1 MDLNMKSK
9 RKLFIKLA
17 ICLAAGLW
25 ISSIAGCTLVI
36 AQNIT
41 AQGNYRPSLFF
52 REDWKEIPAATPVT
66 QQHVF
71 NSDLLL
77 NLYGPGCDS
86 IKKSH
91 HETPVDDPYYIW
103 SGLCLGNWAVT
114 LKHKT
119 SYVDL
124 SSYSKIVWRT
134 KQIGTRE
141 LHIILKLS
149 DGTWLVSDKCDGASK
164 DWRIHE
170 FNLADIN
177 WYRLDINSVVE
188 GLPAVGPD
196 LSKVD
201 EIGFT
206 DLMRGGQSN
215 ACSRLDWIEVYG
227 KPVMR

>member
-1 MDLNMKSK
+1 MRITK
-9 RKLFIKLA
+9 KLFFIIMSVA
-17 ICLAAGLW
+17 FGNW
-25 ISSIAGCTLVI
+25 IPLIFNSSQII
-36 AQNIT
+36 AQT
-41 AQGNYRPSLFF
+41 AATPGNYRPELFL

-66 QQHVF
+66 QQHVS
-71 NSDLLL
+71 NSTLLL

-91 HETPVDDPYYIW
+91 HDTPIDDPYYIW

-114 LKHKT
+114 LKNT
-119 SYVDL
+119 VFYADL
-124 SSYSKIVWRT
+124 RDYSKIVWRS
-134 KQIGTRE
+134 KQGGFRE
-141 LHIILKLS
+141 LRIILKLA
-149 DGTWLVSDKCDGASK
+149 DGTWLVSDQSDGLSK

-177 WYRLDINSVVE
+177 WYTLDIKIVVE
-188 GLPAVGPD
+188 GRPVTNPD

-215 ACSRLDWIEVYG
+215 SCSRLDWIEVYG
-227 KPVMR
+227 KPVKR

>member
-1 MDLNMKSK
+1 MRIK

-17 ICLAAGLW
+17 IYLVAGFW
-25 ISSIAGCTLVI
+25 ITSISGYTTVV
-36 AQNIT
+36 AQNVAT
-41 AQGNYRPSLFF
+41 KNNYRPSMFF
-52 REDWKEIPAATPVT
+52 REDWKEIPAAIPVS
-66 QQHVF
+66 QEHVL

-91 HETPVDDPYYIW
+91 HETPGDDPYYIW

-119 SYVDL
+119 SFVDL
-124 SSYSKIVWRT
+124 SSYSKIVWRS
-134 KQIGTRE
+134 KQIGIRE
-141 LHIILKLS
+141 LHIVLKLA
-149 DGTWLVSDKCDGASK
+149 DGTWLVSDQCDGASK
-164 DWRIHE
+164 DWRIRE

-188 GLPAVGPD
+188 GLPVTAPD

-206 DLMRGGQSN
+206 DLMPGGGSD

-227 KPVMR
+227 KTVSR

>member
-1 MDLNMKSK
+1 MNLKSK
-9 RKLFIKLA
+9 LFFKLVT
-17 ICLAAGLW
+17 GLTVSFW
-25 ISSIAGCTLVI
+25 ILSIFGCSQII
-36 AQNIT
+36 AQGATIP
-41 AQGNYRPSLFF
+41 GNYRPSLFF

-66 QQHVF
+66 QQHVS
-71 NSDLLL
+71 NRDLLL

-91 HETPVDDPYYIW
+91 HETPIDDTYYIW

-114 LKHKT
+114 LKHKA

-124 SSYSKIVWRT
+124 SSYSKIVWRS
-134 KQIGTRE
+134 KQIGLRE
-141 LHIILKLS
+141 MHILLKLAE
-149 DGTWLVSDKCDGASK
+149 GTWLVSDQYDGASK

-170 FNLADIN
+170 FNLEDIT
-177 WYRLDINSVVE
+177 WYRLDIKSVVE
-188 GLPAVGPD
+188 GLPAVRPD

>member
-1 MDLNMKSK
+1 MRLK
-9 RKLFIKLA
+9 RNLFVSPA
-17 ICLAAGLW
+17 IFITAGFL
-25 ISSIAGCTLVI
+25 ISAISDFSMVS

-41 AQGNYRPSLFF
+41 TQNNYRPSLFF

-66 QQHVF
+66 QEHVL
-71 NSDLLL
+71 NNDLLL

-114 LKHKT
+114 LKHKKAF
-119 SYVDL
+119 VDL
-124 SSYSKIVWRT
+124 SSFSKIVWRS
-134 KQIGTRE
+134 KQVGLRE
-141 LHIILKLS
+141 LHIILKLA
-149 DGTWLVSDKCDGASK
+149 DGTWLVSDQSDGASK
-164 DWRIHE
+164 DWRIRE

-177 WYRLDINSVVE
+177 WHSLDINSVVE
-188 GLPAVGPD
+188 GLPVPGPD
-196 LSKVD
+196 LSRID
-201 EIGFT
+201 EIGFS

-227 KPVMR
+227 KPARR

>member
-1 MDLNMKSK
+1 MVK
-9 RKLFIKLA
+9 RTSLINLA
-17 ICLAAGLW
+17 IFLSAGLW
-25 ISSIAGCTLVI
+25 LSSVSGGATVL

-41 AQGNYRPSLFF
+41 TQNNYRPSLFF

-66 QQHVF
+66 QKHVL

-114 LKHKT
+114 LKHKKAF
-119 SYVDL
+119 VDL
-124 SSYSKIVWRT
+124 SSYSKIVWRS
-134 KQIGTRE
+134 KQTGFRE
-141 LHIILKLS
+141 LHIILKLA
-149 DGTWLVSDKCDGASK
+149 DGTWLVSDQCDGASK
-164 DWRIHE
+164 DWRIRE
-170 FNLADIN
+170 FNLADVT
-177 WYRLDINSVVE
+177 WYSLDINSVVE
-188 GLPAVGPD
+188 GLPVKGPD
-196 LSKVD
+196 LSRVD
-201 EIGFT
+201 EIGFS

-227 KPVMR
+227 KPVRR